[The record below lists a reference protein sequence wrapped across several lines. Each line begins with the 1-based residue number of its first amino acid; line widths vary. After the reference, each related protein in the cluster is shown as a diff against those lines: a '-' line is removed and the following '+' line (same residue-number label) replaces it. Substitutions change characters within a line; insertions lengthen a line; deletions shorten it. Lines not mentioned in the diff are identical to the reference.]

1 MCDVNLKNL
10 HLYNNNNNKKRDK
23 NKAFKFI
30 SASYIDK
37 L

>member
-10 HLYNNNNNKKRDK
+10 HLYNNNNKKRDK